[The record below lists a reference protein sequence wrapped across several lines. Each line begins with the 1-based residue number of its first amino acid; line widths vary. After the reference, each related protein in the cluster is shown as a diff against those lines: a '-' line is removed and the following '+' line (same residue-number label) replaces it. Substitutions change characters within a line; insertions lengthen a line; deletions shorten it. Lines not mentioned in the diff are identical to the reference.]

1 MGNTHAHRAYRRL
14 LCRSFKRFLSATRL
28 WLKLSLKAL
37 TLRPWTLFNTAG
49 HGCSPRNILRNEGHI
64 RGDEITLPS
73 VDRDGDKAPLPLAIG
88 DRIRFGETL
97 HQHTIRNGT
106 RGRIEGYTKRS
117 GGSFRLAIRLEDGR
131 LIEDAWSG
139 FAQKRRRRHA
149 GFPKIVHAVAGSV
162 YSAQG
167 RTSLATVH
175 YIASA
180 TEARETYV
188 SLTRH
193 RHDVRIVAESERLES
208 ACRARQED
216 PRMAPTRSLLLE
228 RLFQEARRYHE
239 KANVIDHVED
249 RMRFIASGQVEL
261 SQPRE
266 RLNMGV
272 AAEAARRVEL
282 AAQYI
287 GARSRHVTAHLRQL
301 AMSVLSDR
309 RMPEGVKTIIG
320 RVRSW
325 TQFGGIHRTC
335 DRDLSIHE
343 YAR

>member
-1 MGNTHAHRAYRRL
+1 
-14 LCRSFKRFLSATRL
+14 
-28 WLKLSLKAL
+28 
-37 TLRPWTLFNTAG
+37 
-49 HGCSPRNILRNEGHI
+49 
-64 RGDEITLPS
+64 
-73 VDRDGDKAPLPLAIG
+73 
-88 DRIRFGETL
+88 L

-106 RGRIEGYTKRS
+106 RGRIEGYAKRS
-117 GGSFRLAIRLEDGR
+117 GGSVRLAIRLEDGR

-149 GFPKIVHAVAGSV
+149 GIPKVVHAVAGSV
-162 YSAQG
+162 YSVQG

-175 YIASA
+175 HIASA
-180 TEARETYV
+180 ADARETYV
-188 SLTRH
+188 ALTRH
-193 RHDVRIVAESERLES
+193 RHDVRIVVESERLFS
-208 ACRARQED
+208 IFRSRQED

-261 SQPRE
+261 PRPQG
-266 RLNMGV
+266 RLNIGV

-287 GARSRHVTAHLRQL
+287 GARSRGVTAHLRLL

-309 RMPEGVKTIIG
+309 RMPEGVKHIVEK
-320 RVRSW
+320 VRSW
-325 TQFGGIHRTC
+325 THSQSSAKSHAPQQSCSYEFGR
-335 DRDLSIHE
+335 
-343 YAR
+343 

>member
-1 MGNTHAHRAYRRL
+1 
-14 LCRSFKRFLSATRL
+14 
-28 WLKLSLKAL
+28 
-37 TLRPWTLFNTAG
+37 
-49 HGCSPRNILRNEGHI
+49 
-64 RGDEITLPS
+64 
-73 VDRDGDKAPLPLAIG
+73 
-88 DRIRFGETL
+88 
-97 HQHTIRNGT
+97 
-106 RGRIEGYTKRS
+106 
-117 GGSFRLAIRLEDGR
+117 
-131 LIEDAWSG
+131 
-139 FAQKRRRRHA
+139 
-149 GFPKIVHAVAGSV
+149 VAGSV
-162 YSAQG
+162 YSVQG

-175 YIASA
+175 YIGSA
-180 TEARETYV
+180 TEAREIYV
-188 SLTRH
+188 ANTRH
-193 RHDVRIVAESERLES
+193 CHDLKIVAEVYRLES

-216 PRMAPTRSLLLE
+216 PRMPPTRSLLLE

-272 AAEAARRVEL
+272 AAEAARRVEV

-320 RVRSW
+320 KVRSW
-325 TQFGGIHRTC
+325 TQFGGIRRTC

-343 YAR
+343 

>member
-1 MGNTHAHRAYRRL
+1 MPAARQRRRALSRHGGIFDSAYGDDVLIVTRRN
-14 LCRSFKRFLSATRL
+14 RDAV
-28 WLKLSLKAL
+28 AL
-37 TLRPWTLFNTAG
+37 NQLA
-49 HGCSPRNILRNEGHI
+49 RNILRNEGHI
-64 RGDEITLPS
+64 RGHDVTLPS
-73 VDRDGDKAPLPLAIG
+73 VDRDGDKAPLTLATG

-97 HQHTIRNGT
+97 HQHKIRNGT
-106 RGRIEGYTKRS
+106 RGIIEGYAKAD

-131 LIEDAWSG
+131 LIEDSWSG

-149 GFPKIVHAVAGSV
+149 GIPKIVHAVAGSV
-162 YSAQG
+162 YSVQG

-175 YIASA
+175 HIAGA
-180 TEARETYV
+180 TDARETYV

-193 RHDVRIVAESERLES
+193 RHDVRIVVESESLES

-249 RMRFIASGQVEL
+249 RMRFIATGQVEL
-261 SQPRE
+261 PRPQG
-266 RLNMGV
+266 RLNIGV

-287 GARSRHVTAHLRQL
+287 GAQGRGITARMRQL

-309 RMPEGVKTIIG
+309 RMPEGVKNIIEK
-320 RVRSW
+320 VRSW
-325 TQFGGIHRTC
+325 AQSGGLRRTH
-335 DRDLSIHE
+335 DRDLVAHE
-343 YAR
+343 YGR